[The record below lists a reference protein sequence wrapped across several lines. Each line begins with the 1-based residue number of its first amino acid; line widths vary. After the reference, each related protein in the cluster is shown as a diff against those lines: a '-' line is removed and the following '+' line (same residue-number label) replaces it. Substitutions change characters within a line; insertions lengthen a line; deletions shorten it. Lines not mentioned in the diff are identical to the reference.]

1 MELFGVLRATGALL
15 TVLGLLVGAVWLARR
30 YGLALPA
37 LAGGAS
43 PRRLALVERL
53 AIDGRSSIVLLRRD
67 GTEHLVLLAASGAT
81 IIESGVVPP
90 AAAGASA
97 TMPAALFARRAAGR

>member
-1 MELFGVLRATGALL
+1 MDLFGVLRAIGALL
-15 TVLGLLVGAVWLARR
+15 TVLGLLAGAVWLARR

-67 GTEHLVLLAASGAT
+67 GTEHLVLLAATGASV
-81 IIESGVVPP
+81 IESGIVPP
-90 AAAGASA
+90 VATASGAAGA
-97 TMPAALFARRAAGR
+97 ALFGRRAVGR